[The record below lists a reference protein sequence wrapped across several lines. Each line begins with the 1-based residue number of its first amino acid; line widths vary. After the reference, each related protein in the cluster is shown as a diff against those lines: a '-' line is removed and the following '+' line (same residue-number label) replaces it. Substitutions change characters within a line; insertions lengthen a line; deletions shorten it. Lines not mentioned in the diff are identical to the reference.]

1 MLRHT
6 KRITLEL
13 SNICNLAK
21 THTKCP
27 LHLETETRILPD
39 NIVLK
44 VLQFASSQKFAG
56 RIAFHNYNEPLID
69 RRIEYFISTARF
81 LCPQAD
87 IYICTNG
94 TELDQEYLD
103 KLVRL
108 GVTNMHI
115 SAYRKV
121 DYERFLKLK
130 TPAFIPDV
138 ELMILDDTL
147 EAYTRPYTHSSAP
160 CFAPLSELIISRDAS
175 VLLCCLDWQRKY
187 IFGNAASQSLEE
199 VLHSTEILETYTR
212 LSKGDRFLDIC
223 KRCNWTR

>member
-1 MLRHT
+1 MLRYT

-13 SNICNLAK
+13 SNICNLSKA
-21 THTKCP
+21 HTKCP

-39 NIVLK
+39 YIVLK

-69 RRIEYFISTARF
+69 RRIEYFISTARL

-94 TELDQEYLD
+94 TGLDQEYLD
-103 KLVRL
+103 RLVRL

-115 SAYRKV
+115 SAYSKEG
-121 DYERFLKLK
+121 YERFLKLR
-130 TPAFIPDV
+130 THAFIPEV
-138 ELMILDDTL
+138 ELMVLDDTL
-147 EAYTRPYTHSSAP
+147 ESYTRPYTYSSAP
-160 CFAPLSELIISRDAS
+160 CCAPLSELIISRDAS
-175 VLLCCLDWQRKY
+175 VLLCCLDWKRKY
-187 IFGNAASQSLEE
+187 IFGNVASQSLEE
-199 VLHSTEILETYTR
+199 ILQSTDVLETYKR